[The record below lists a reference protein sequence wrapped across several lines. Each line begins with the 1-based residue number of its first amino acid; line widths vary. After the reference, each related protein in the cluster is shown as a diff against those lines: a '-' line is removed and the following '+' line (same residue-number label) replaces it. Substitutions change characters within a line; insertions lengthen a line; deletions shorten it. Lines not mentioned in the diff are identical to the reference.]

1 MVTKAEIERAIF
13 REFVGACSLPI
24 VPGSIESR
32 EPPEPD
38 ILCALTTGEQIAFEL
53 VESIDSGLAAAF
65 DTTVELPRFLRK
77 HCPTLPGLGSGGL
90 IAIDFKD
97 GISKRAQI
105 QAISPLVEELKCVPA
120 GHSGNWPVTDMLH
133 HAGVQ
138 RIGVVPRDWGFLDF
152 QVSPVTSISDPAP
165 EQLAKKFGKNYGS
178 EIPIELL
185 VYYDLQ
191 PCHVG
196 SGFGP
201 NLARV
206 VSDGI
211 QASPFRRVWVYDR
224 RSKRVWAYPPIR
236 RISWLLRGVLSRL
249 RSRLTRARDT

>member
-1 MVTKAEIERAIF
+1 MATQAEIERAIF
-13 REFVGACSLPI
+13 WEFAGACPLPI
-24 VPGSIESR
+24 VPESIESR

-38 ILCALTTGEQIAFEL
+38 ILCSLATGEQIAFEL
-53 VESIDSGLAAAF
+53 VESIDSGLAADF
-65 DTTVELPRFLRK
+65 NISVELPRLLKK

-97 GISKRAQI
+97 EISKRTQI
-105 QAISPLVEELKCVPA
+105 QAIPLLVEELKRVPA
-120 GHSGNWPVTDMLH
+120 GHSGDWPFADTLR
-133 HAGVQ
+133 HAGVR
-138 RIGVVPRDWGFLDF
+138 RIGVVPRDWGYLDF

-165 EQLAKKFGKNYGS
+165 EQLAKKFGKTYGA
-178 EIPIELL
+178 ECPIELL

-201 NLARV
+201 NLAKV

-224 RSKRVWAYPPIR
+224 RSKRVWTYPPTR
-236 RISWLLRGVLSRL
+236 RISWLLRGMLSRL
-249 RSRLTRARDT
+249 RRRLTRARDT